1 MNIIFF
7 GPPGAG
13 KGTQAEL
20 IRESLG
26 IPSISTGAMIRDAV
40 SNGTEMGLA
49 AKSATE
55 SGALVSDDIV
65 IGIVKERIAQDDC
78 KAGFILDGFPRT
90 IPQAEALD
98 ATGIKIDAVI
108 LFELSDDVI
117 VERMSGRRVC
127 PACGATY
134 HTVHNPS
141 KDGVHCNACGESL
154 SRRKDDA
161 PEVVLS
167 RLNTYHAETEPV
179 AAFYDAKGVLHRVDA
194 LGEVDAVFE
203 RTKTALGMI

>member
-13 KGTQAEL
+13 KGTQAEV

-26 IPSISTGAMIRDAV
+26 IPSISTGAMIREAV
-40 SNGTEMGLA
+40 SKGTPMGLA

-98 ATGIKIDAVI
+98 ATGTKIDAVI
-108 LFELSDDVI
+108 LFETADEII

-134 HTVHNPS
+134 HTKHNPS
-141 KDGVHCNACGESL
+141 KDGSHCDVCGELL
-154 SRRKDDA
+154 SHRRDDA

-167 RLNTYHAETEPV
+167 RLSTYHAETEPLV
-179 AAFYDAKGVLHRVDA
+179 AYYEEKGLLSRVS
-194 LGEVDAVFE
+194 AVGTVEAVSE
-203 RTKTALGMI
+203 RTKAALGMV